1 MKFTEDT
8 RVKIPV
14 LLHLIRL
21 GYRYLSLK
29 TQTWD
34 KETNIFPDIF
44 TSALAR
50 INPGV
55 APDDIERVFKDTK
68 LLLDNE
74 DLGRAFFEKLSDRS
88 NIKLIDFENFNNNSF
103 HVVTELT
110 CENGDEEFRPDIT
123 LLINGMPLVFI
134 EVKNRTTG
142 KAFWRNGSVS
152 ISASRTRNSAASPTS
167 PSL

>member
-74 DLGRAFFEKLSDRS
+74 DLGRAFLKS
-88 NIKLIDFENFNNNSF
+88 
-103 HVVTELT
+103 
-110 CENGDEEFRPDIT
+110 
-123 LLINGMPLVFI
+123 
-134 EVKNRTTG
+134 
-142 KAFWRNGSVS
+142 
-152 ISASRTRNSAASPTS
+152 
-167 PSL
+167 